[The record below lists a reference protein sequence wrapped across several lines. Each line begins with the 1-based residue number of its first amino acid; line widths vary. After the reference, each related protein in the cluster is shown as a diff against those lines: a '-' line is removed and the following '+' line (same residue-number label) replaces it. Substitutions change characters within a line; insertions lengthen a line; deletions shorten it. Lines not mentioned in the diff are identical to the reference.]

1 MCVLE
6 LIMPSQSVIVWDLET
21 VPDLDGFAAAN
32 DLVGKPAA
40 DVRAA
45 LGNQFPKHIY
55 HSIVCIGALVAHR
68 ESDHWAVDALGAPHV
83 GERTERQLIS
93 AFCDKIAELTPQ
105 LVTFNGNSFDLPVLR
120 YRAMIHG
127 VSAPGLAARLYF
139 NRYTE
144 DAVDLCDILSS
155 FAPHTKAS
163 LNELSKIMGM
173 PGKPEGIGGTD
184 VERYFLEGRIKEI
197 ADYCETDVVN
207 TYRVWLRY
215 ELFRGRLSE
224 SEHQAS
230 ERNLADFMGRRVNT
244 APQAPRAPEVQQ
256 PEVRVGEV
264 ESSHRASAPAGM
276 ATSIDTWV
284 ADLLDKPEKTRA
296 ASLYELLLRLN
307 LNVSHLD
314 EAREAYV
321 RRLGLR

>member
-1 MCVLE
+1 M
-6 LIMPSQSVIVWDLET
+6 SGSVIVWDVET
-21 VPDLDGFAAAN
+21 VPDLPGFAAAN
-32 DLVGKPAA
+32 DLVGKPDA
-40 DVRAA
+40 DIRAA
-45 LGNQFPKHIY
+45 LGNKFPKHIY
-55 HSIVCIGALVAHR
+55 HTIVCIGALVAHR

-83 GERTERQLIS
+83 GERTEEQLVS
-93 AFCDKIAELTPQ
+93 AFCEKIAELAPQ

-127 VSAPGLAARLYF
+127 IAARGLAARPYF

-144 DAVDLCDILSS
+144 DSVDLCDILSS

-173 PGKPEGIGGTD
+173 PGKPGGIDGTD
-184 VERYFLEGRIKEI
+184 VEPYFLEGRIREI
-197 ADYCETDVVN
+197 AAYCETDVVN

-230 ERNLADFMGRRVNT
+230 ERCVADFIEARVNT
-244 APQAPRAPEVQQ
+244 GPHFHRAPEVVR
-256 PEVRVGEV
+256 PEVRVAEV
-264 ESSHRASAPAGM
+264 EGLHRASAPAGEV
-276 ATSIDTWV
+276 TSIDTWV
-284 ADLLDKPEKTRA
+284 ADLLDKPENKRA
-296 ASLYELLLRLN
+296 ASLYELLLGLN
-307 LNVSHLD
+307 LNMSHLD

-321 RRLGLR
+321 RRLDLR

>member
-1 MCVLE
+1 
-6 LIMPSQSVIVWDLET
+6 MPQQSVIVWDLET
-21 VPDLDGFAAAN
+21 VPDLAGFAAAN
-32 DLVGKPAA
+32 DLVGKAEA
-40 DVRAA
+40 DIREA
-45 LGNQFPKHIY
+45 LGNRFPKHIY
-55 HSIVCIGALVAHR
+55 HTIVCIGALVAHR
-68 ESDHWAVDALGAPHV
+68 DNNHWAVDALGAPHV
-83 GERTERQLIS
+83 GDRSEKQLIS
-93 AFCDKIAELTPQ
+93 AFCEKIAELTPQ

-155 FAPHTKAS
+155 FAPHAKAS
-163 LNELSKIMGM
+163 LNELSKIIGL
-173 PGKPEGIGGTD
+173 PGKPEGIDGNE

-215 ELFRGRLSE
+215 ELFRGQLRE
-224 SEHQAS
+224 SEHDAS
-230 ERNLADFMGRRVNT
+230 ERCLADFIGRRVKT
-244 APQAPRAPEVQQ
+244 APQSPRAPEVQQ
-256 PEVRVGEV
+256 PELSAGEGL
-264 ESSHRASAPAGM
+264 HRASAPAGK

-284 ADLLDKPEKTRA
+284 TDLLDQPEKTRA

-307 LNVSHLD
+307 LNLSHLD